1 MIAEGRED
9 VDVLDEETRDS
20 GKAWDAEECAVAG
33 IPAVVG
39 GQNVATS
46 PLPDFSRQPSL
57 CNIAASC
64 GALEDELLGPSRFP
78 SVLQVVHNDD
88 EEEEEEEEE
97 EDNEEEDEAEDKAAG
112 VAACRRRSISGGRKH
127 RFANAPRCLARTA
140 RISSTRRARARRRD
154 ALQACCTRTAADQ
167 RRCRFNASRSAP
179 PPICVSRRRIPIT
192 TTLTP
197 LGAGACRRGWSS
209 KTTWG

>member
-33 IPAVVG
+33 IAAVVG

-57 CNIAASC
+57 CTIAASC

-78 SVLQVVHNDD
+78 SVLQVVHND
-88 EEEEEEEEE
+88 EEEEEE
-97 EDNEEEDEAEDKAAG
+97 EDNEEEEDDDDDYDAA
-112 VAACRRRSISGGRKH
+112 
-127 RFANAPRCLARTA
+127 
-140 RISSTRRARARRRD
+140 
-154 ALQACCTRTAADQ
+154 AADDDDDE
-167 RRCRFNASRSAP
+167 
-179 PPICVSRRRIPIT
+179 
-192 TTLTP
+192 
-197 LGAGACRRGWSS
+197 
-209 KTTWG
+209 